1 MLKSLEIQNYAL
13 IEHLSIDFDS
23 GLSILTGETGAG
35 KSIIMGALSL
45 ILGQRADTKAIQEG
59 KAKCVVEAV
68 FDVKDYGLEELFQLN
83 DVDYDSELIVRR
95 EVLDSG
101 KSRAFL
107 NDTPVSLQFL
117 KEVTSKL
124 IDVHSQHANL
134 LLSNDDFQLDVLD
147 SVAQTKDL
155 KTEYRKMFET
165 YRSVLKQLKEIR
177 DTALREQEEREYIQ
191 FQYAQLSEMKLVQG
205 EQEELERELDMLNH
219 SEEIKRALSFVV
231 DVLDNE
237 QQGVLSS
244 LKDVISNLRKII
256 SYLPVADAL
265 QERVDSC
272 KIELQD
278 IENEVMHTLNATDF
292 DPNKKNEIEE
302 RLNLIYSLQQ
312 KHRVSSVGELLSL
325 QQSFEMRLQAIDS
338 YDEQINALEN
348 RLSDVKNQ
356 LDLSASALTDK
367 RRSVCEEIERNMECK
382 LQLLGMPNA
391 RFVVDL
397 TSKEEFSATGKDDV
411 AFLFSANKNA
421 VPKNLTNIAS
431 GGEMSRVMLS
441 LKSLIA
447 TKSLLPTIIFDEID
461 TGVSGEIAHRM
472 GEIMRSMSKTM
483 QVITITHLPQIAAKG
498 DAHYKVYK
506 ADTDLATYTH
516 IVRLKD
522 AERPQEIAELLSGKN
537 PSQAALDNAKELL
550 SL

>member
-147 SVAQTKDL
+147 SVAQTKEL

-177 DTALREQEEREYIQ
+177 DMALREQEEREYIQ

-312 KHRVSSVGELLSL
+312 KHRVSSVEELLSL
-325 QQSFEMRLQAIDS
+325 QQTFEMRLQAIDS

-348 RLSDVKNQ
+348 RLSDVKKQ
-356 LDLSASALTDK
+356 LDLSASSLTDK
-367 RRSVCEEIERNMECK
+367 RKSVCEEIERNMECK

>member
-147 SVAQTKDL
+147 SVAQTKEL

-356 LDLSASALTDK
+356 LDLSAAALTDK

-522 AERPQEIAELLSGKN
+522 AERPQEIAELLSGRN

>member
-177 DTALREQEEREYIQ
+177 DMALREQEEREYIQ

-312 KHRVSSVGELLSL
+312 KHRVSSVEELLSL
-325 QQSFEMRLQAIDS
+325 QQTFEMRLQAIDS

-348 RLSDVKNQ
+348 RLSDVKKQ
-356 LDLSASALTDK
+356 LDLSASSLTDK
-367 RRSVCEEIERNMECK
+367 RKSVCEEIERNMECK

-537 PSQAALDNAKELL
+537 PSQVALDNAKELL

>member
-45 ILGQRADTKAIQEG
+45 ILGQRADTKAIQDG

-107 NDTPVSLQFL
+107 NDTPVSLQLL
-117 KEVTSKL
+117 KELTSKL

-147 SVAQTKDL
+147 SVAQTKEL
-155 KTEYRKMFET
+155 KTEYRKTFDT
-165 YRSVLKQLKEIR
+165 YRSVFKQLKEIR

-191 FQYAQLSEMKLVQG
+191 FQYTQLSEMKLVQG

-219 SEEIKRALSFVV
+219 SEEIKRVLSFVV

-244 LKDVISNLRKII
+244 LKDVVFNLRKII
-256 SYLPVADAL
+256 SYLPIADVL

-278 IENEVMHTLNATDF
+278 IANEVMHTLNATDF

-312 KHRVSSVGELLSL
+312 KHRVSSVEELLSL
-325 QQSFEMRLQAIDS
+325 QQTFEMRLQAIDS

-348 RLSDVKNQ
+348 QLSDVKTQ
-356 LDLSASALTDK
+356 LNLSASALTDK
-367 RRSVCEEIERNMECK
+367 RKNVCKEIERNIECK

-411 AFLFSANKNA
+411 AFLFSANKNT
-421 VPKNLTNIAS
+421 VPKNLANIAS
-431 GGEMSRVMLS
+431 GGEISRVMLS

-498 DAHYKVYK
+498 NAHYKVYK
-506 ADTDLATYTH
+506 TDTDLATYTH

>member
-147 SVAQTKDL
+147 SVAQTKEL

-356 LDLSASALTDK
+356 LDLSAAALTDK

>member
-147 SVAQTKDL
+147 SVAQTKEL
-155 KTEYRKMFET
+155 KTEYRKTFDT
-165 YRSVLKQLKEIR
+165 YRSVFKQLKEIR

-191 FQYAQLSEMKLVQG
+191 FQYTQLSEMKLVQG

-244 LKDVISNLRKII
+244 LKDVVFNLRKII
-256 SYLPVADAL
+256 SYLPIADVL

-312 KHRVSSVGELLSL
+312 KHRVSSVEELLSL
-325 QQSFEMRLQAIDS
+325 QQTFEMRLQAIDS

-348 RLSDVKNQ
+348 RLSDVKTQ
-356 LDLSASALTDK
+356 LNLSASALTDK
-367 RRSVCEEIERNMECK
+367 RKNVCKEIERNMECK

>member
-147 SVAQTKDL
+147 SVAQTKEL

-348 RLSDVKNQ
+348 RLSDVKKQ

-367 RRSVCEEIERNMECK
+367 RKSVCEEIERNMECK

>member
-147 SVAQTKDL
+147 SVAQTKEL

-356 LDLSASALTDK
+356 MDLSASALTDK
-367 RRSVCEEIERNMECK
+367 RKSVCEEIERNMECK

>member
-45 ILGQRADTKAIQEG
+45 ILGQRADTKAIQDG

-147 SVAQTKDL
+147 SVAQTKEL

-244 LKDVISNLRKII
+244 FKDVISNLRKII

-348 RLSDVKNQ
+348 RLSDVKKQ

-367 RRSVCEEIERNMECK
+367 RKSVCEEIERNMECK

-431 GGEMSRVMLS
+431 GGEMSRVE
-441 LKSLIA
+441 
-447 TKSLLPTIIFDEID
+447 F
-461 TGVSGEIAHRM
+461 EIAD
-472 GEIMRSMSKTM
+472 SDK
-483 QVITITHLPQIAAKG
+483 
-498 DAHYKVYK
+498 
-506 ADTDLATYTH
+506 
-516 IVRLKD
+516 IVT
-522 AERPQEIAELLSGKN
+522 SN
-537 PSQAALDNAKELL
+537 HNF
-550 SL
+550 

>member
-177 DTALREQEEREYIQ
+177 DMALREQEEREYIQ

-312 KHRVSSVGELLSL
+312 KHRVSSVEELLSL
-325 QQSFEMRLQAIDS
+325 QQTFEMRLQAIDS

-348 RLSDVKNQ
+348 RLSDVKKQ

-367 RRSVCEEIERNMECK
+367 RKSVCDEIERNMECK

>member
-13 IEHLSIDFDS
+13 IEYLSIDFDS

-147 SVAQTKDL
+147 SVAQTKEL

-348 RLSDVKNQ
+348 RLSDVKKQ

-367 RRSVCEEIERNMECK
+367 RKSVCEEIERNMECK

>member
-95 EVLDSG
+95 EVLDFG

-177 DTALREQEEREYIQ
+177 DMALREQEEREYIQ

-278 IENEVMHTLNATDF
+278 IENEVMHTLNVTDF

-312 KHRVSSVGELLSL
+312 KHRVSSVEELLSL
-325 QQSFEMRLQAIDS
+325 QQTFEMRLQAIDS

-348 RLSDVKNQ
+348 RLSDVKKQ
-356 LDLSASALTDK
+356 LDLSASSLTDK
-367 RRSVCEEIERNMECK
+367 RKSVCEEIERNMECK

>member
-45 ILGQRADTKAIQEG
+45 ILGQRADTKAIQDG

-68 FDVKDYGLEELFQLN
+68 FDVKDYGLEELFQHN

-147 SVAQTKDL
+147 SVAQTKEL

-205 EQEELERELDMLNH
+205 EQEELEREVDMLNH

-391 RFVVDL
+391 RFVVDF

>member
-177 DTALREQEEREYIQ
+177 DMALREQEEREYIQ

-312 KHRVSSVGELLSL
+312 KHRVSSVEELLSL
-325 QQSFEMRLQAIDS
+325 QQTFEMRLQAIDS

-348 RLSDVKNQ
+348 RLSDVKKQ
-356 LDLSASALTDK
+356 LDLSASSLTDK
-367 RRSVCEEIERNMECK
+367 RKSVCEEIERNMECK

>member
-177 DTALREQEEREYIQ
+177 DMALREQEEREYIQ

-278 IENEVMHTLNATDF
+278 IENEVMHTLNVTDF

-348 RLSDVKNQ
+348 RLSDVKKQ

-367 RRSVCEEIERNMECK
+367 RKSVCDEIERNMECK

>member
-147 SVAQTKDL
+147 SVAQTKEL

>member
-147 SVAQTKDL
+147 SVAQTKEL
-155 KTEYRKMFET
+155 ETEYRKMFET

-367 RRSVCEEIERNMECK
+367 RKSVCEEIERNMECK

>member
-147 SVAQTKDL
+147 SVAQTKEL

-348 RLSDVKNQ
+348 RLSDVKKQ

>member
-147 SVAQTKDL
+147 SVAQTKEL

-348 RLSDVKNQ
+348 RLSDVKKQ

-461 TGVSGEIAHRM
+461 TGGSGEIAHRM
-472 GEIMRSMSKTM
+472 GEIMRSMSETM

>member
-45 ILGQRADTKAIQEG
+45 ILGQRADTKAIQDG

-256 SYLPVADAL
+256 SYLPVAAAL

-356 LDLSASALTDK
+356 LDLSAAALTDK

>member
-45 ILGQRADTKAIQEG
+45 ILGQRADTKAIQDG

-147 SVAQTKDL
+147 SVAQTKEL

-348 RLSDVKNQ
+348 RLSDVKKQ

-367 RRSVCEEIERNMECK
+367 RKSVCEEIERNMECK

>member
-177 DTALREQEEREYIQ
+177 DMALREQEEREYIQ

-348 RLSDVKNQ
+348 RLSDVKKQ

>member
-68 FDVKDYGLEELFQLN
+68 FDVKDYGLEDLFQLN

-147 SVAQTKDL
+147 SVAQTKEL

-191 FQYAQLSEMKLVQG
+191 FQYTQLSEMKLVQG

-338 YDEQINALEN
+338 YDEQITALEN
-348 RLSDVKNQ
+348 RLSDVKKQ

-367 RRSVCEEIERNMECK
+367 RKGVCDEIERNMECK

-431 GGEMSRVMLS
+431 GGEMSRVMLG

>member
-147 SVAQTKDL
+147 SVAQTKEL

-219 SEEIKRALSFVV
+219 SEEIKRSLSFVV

-411 AFLFSANKNA
+411 SFLFSANKNA

>member
-45 ILGQRADTKAIQEG
+45 ILGQRADTKAIQDG

-147 SVAQTKDL
+147 SVAQTKEL

-348 RLSDVKNQ
+348 RLSDVKKQ

>member
-117 KEVTSKL
+117 KEVISKL

-147 SVAQTKDL
+147 SVAQTKEL

-191 FQYAQLSEMKLVQG
+191 FQYTQLSEMKLVQG

-348 RLSDVKNQ
+348 RLSDVKKQ
-356 LDLSASALTDK
+356 LDLSASALTNK

>member
-177 DTALREQEEREYIQ
+177 DMALREQEEREYIQ

-312 KHRVSSVGELLSL
+312 KHRVSSVEELLSL
-325 QQSFEMRLQAIDS
+325 QQTFEMRLQAIDS

-348 RLSDVKNQ
+348 RLSDVKKQ
-356 LDLSASALTDK
+356 LDLSASSLTDK
-367 RRSVCEEIERNMECK
+367 RKSVCEEIERNMECK

-421 VPKNLTNIAS
+421 VLKNLTNIAS

-537 PSQAALDNAKELL
+537 PSQVALDNAKELL

>member
-147 SVAQTKDL
+147 SVAQTKEL

-325 QQSFEMRLQAIDS
+325 QQSFEVRLQAIDS

-348 RLSDVKNQ
+348 RLSDVKKQ

>member
-147 SVAQTKDL
+147 SVAQTKEL

-237 QQGVLSS
+237 QQGVLFS

>member
-147 SVAQTKDL
+147 SVAQTKEL

-498 DAHYKVYK
+498 GAHYKVYK

>member
-45 ILGQRADTKAIQEG
+45 ILGQRADTKAIQDG

-147 SVAQTKDL
+147 SVAQTKEL

-356 LDLSASALTDK
+356 LDLSAAALTDK

-522 AERPQEIAELLSGKN
+522 AERPQEIAELLSGRN

>member
-147 SVAQTKDL
+147 SVAQTKEL

-177 DTALREQEEREYIQ
+177 DMALREQEEREYIQ

-312 KHRVSSVGELLSL
+312 KHRVSSVEELLSL
-325 QQSFEMRLQAIDS
+325 QQTFEMRLQAIDS

-348 RLSDVKNQ
+348 RLSDVKKQ
-356 LDLSASALTDK
+356 LDLSASSLTDK
-367 RRSVCEEIERNMECK
+367 RKSVCEEIERNMECK

-397 TSKEEFSATGKDDV
+397 ISKEEFSATGKDDV

>member
-147 SVAQTKDL
+147 SVAQTKEL

-177 DTALREQEEREYIQ
+177 DMALREQEEREYIQ

-348 RLSDVKNQ
+348 RLSDVKKQ

-367 RRSVCEEIERNMECK
+367 RKSVCDEIERNMECK

>member
-1 MLKSLEIQNYAL
+1 M
-13 IEHLSIDFDS
+13 
-23 GLSILTGETGAG
+23 
-35 KSIIMGALSL
+35 
-45 ILGQRADTKAIQEG
+45 
-59 KAKCVVEAV
+59 
-68 FDVKDYGLEELFQLN
+68 
-83 DVDYDSELIVRR
+83 
-95 EVLDSG
+95 
-101 KSRAFL
+101 
-107 NDTPVSLQFL
+107 
-117 KEVTSKL
+117 
-124 IDVHSQHANL
+124 
-134 LLSNDDFQLDVLD
+134 
-147 SVAQTKDL
+147 
-155 KTEYRKMFET
+155 
-165 YRSVLKQLKEIR
+165 
-177 DTALREQEEREYIQ
+177 
-191 FQYAQLSEMKLVQG
+191 
-205 EQEELERELDMLNH
+205 
-219 SEEIKRALSFVV
+219 
-231 DVLDNE
+231 
-237 QQGVLSS
+237 
-244 LKDVISNLRKII
+244 
-256 SYLPVADAL
+256 
-265 QERVDSC
+265 
-272 KIELQD
+272 
-278 IENEVMHTLNATDF
+278 
-292 DPNKKNEIEE
+292 
-302 RLNLIYSLQQ
+302 
-312 KHRVSSVGELLSL
+312 

-348 RLSDVKNQ
+348 RLSDVKKQ

-367 RRSVCEEIERNMECK
+367 RKSVCEEIERNMECK